1 MRAEEAVKAEIRKQ
15 EEEWKRLKKLGKKR
29 PPRRKIDSSERAR
42 VVAPAAY
49 AIVPAPKGA
58 VRASLSSSL
67 KPPSAA
73 VPLPL
78 APAPVP
84 VAGITADNGATRT
97 PIEAPN
103 IATFRGVGVYCR
115 DNRVDEEAPP
125 KTPAFVR
132 LALQRDELR
141 AKGKGKSQK

>member
-29 PPRRKIDSSERAR
+29 PPRRKIDSAKRELA
-42 VVAPAAY
+42 VAPGAY
-49 AIVPAPKGA
+49 AIVPVARGA

-78 APAPVP
+78 APASVP
-84 VAGITADNGATRT
+84 VAGITADNGATRA
-97 PIEAPN
+97 PMGEPN

-115 DNRVDEEAPP
+115 DNRVDEEVPP
-125 KTPAFVR
+125 HTPAFVR
-132 LALQRDELR
+132 LALQREELR
-141 AKGKGKSQK
+141 AKAKGKSQK